1 MRLHRHSL
9 LQSLFQKDE
18 TDDSET
24 MEIQNTIKK
33 EYPNMNAEII
43 RFLDDLRRNN
53 NTVWFHENRERYD
66 KLRCAF
72 INEVQELIERISV
85 FDPIYGD
92 WMHGNVCSVLIATS
106 ASASTSRLTRL
117 ICQPVLLKEDVIVS
131 GELTTFILNRNTA
144 YCPVVSGIPNRKY

>member
-85 FDPIYGD
+85 FDPDIRGLD
-92 WMHGNVCSVLIATS
+92 ARKCLFRINRDIRFS
-106 ASASTSRLTRL
+106 LTRL

>member
-1 MRLHRHSL
+1 
-9 LQSLFQKDE
+9 
-18 TDDSET
+18 
-24 MEIQNTIKK
+24 
-33 EYPNMNAEII
+33 MNAEII

-85 FDPIYGD
+85 FDPDIRGFD
-92 WMHGNVCSVLIATS
+92 ARKCL
-106 ASASTSRLTRL
+106 
-117 ICQPVLLKEDVIVS
+117 S

-144 YCPVVSGIPNRKY
+144 YCLAVSGIPNRKY

>member
-1 MRLHRHSL
+1 
-9 LQSLFQKDE
+9 
-18 TDDSET
+18 
-24 MEIQNTIKK
+24 
-33 EYPNMNAEII
+33 MNAEII

-72 INEVQELIERISV
+72 INEVQELIERSAYLIL
-85 FDPIYGD
+85 IYGD

-106 ASASTSRLTRL
+106 VSASTSRLTRL

>member
-1 MRLHRHSL
+1 
-9 LQSLFQKDE
+9 
-18 TDDSET
+18 
-24 MEIQNTIKK
+24 
-33 EYPNMNAEII
+33 MNAEII

-85 FDPIYGD
+85 FDPDIRGLD
-92 WMHGNVCSVLIATS
+92 ARKCLFRINRDIRFSLDKS
-106 ASASTSRLTRL
+106 
-117 ICQPVLLKEDVIVS
+117 QPVLLKEDVIVS

>member
-53 NTVWFHENRERYD
+53 NTVWFHENIERYD
-66 KLRCAF
+66 
-72 INEVQELIERISV
+72 
-85 FDPIYGD
+85 
-92 WMHGNVCSVLIATS
+92 
-106 ASASTSRLTRL
+106 
-117 ICQPVLLKEDVIVS
+117 
-131 GELTTFILNRNTA
+131 
-144 YCPVVSGIPNRKY
+144 

>member
-43 RFLDDLRRNN
+43 RFLDDLRR
-53 NTVWFHENRERYD
+53 
-66 KLRCAF
+66 
-72 INEVQELIERISV
+72 Q
-85 FDPIYGD
+85 
-92 WMHGNVCSVLIATS
+92 
-106 ASASTSRLTRL
+106 
-117 ICQPVLLKEDVIVS
+117 Q
-131 GELTTFILNRNTA
+131 
-144 YCPVVSGIPNRKY
+144 